1 VENFHYYKPS
11 RMKDVWKL
19 LEEIDGEAVFLGGG
33 TDLFPEMKRGSKHA
47 IHVIDT
53 KEISELDYV
62 KTEKNQNVRIS
73 ANITLS
79 RLLQTDILP
88 KSLPLLT
95 DALRTIGSP
104 QIRNKATLVGNICR
118 ASPASDSVPPLI
130 CLRAKIRIEDSHGFQ
145 YRDLE
150 DFFKGPGQ
158 TILNRGEMVTE
169 VMVPYEPVASRGIF
183 IKLSRVE
190 RDLATVNVAVLIELA
205 SDGITCSDARIVLGA
220 VGPTAMRM
228 KKCED
233 LLVGKRI
240 HEIPLETVGET
251 AMASSKPIDDVRA
264 ASNYRKEMVRVLTK
278 RAINQTLKR
287 LKNEGP

>member
-1 VENFHYYKPS
+1 
-11 RMKDVWKL
+11 MKDVWKL
-19 LEEIDGEAVFLGGG
+19 LEEIDGEVVFLGGG

-53 KEISELDYV
+53 KGISELDYV

-79 RLLQTDILP
+79 MLLQTGIMP
-88 KSLPLLT
+88 TCLPLLT
-95 DALRTIGSP
+95 DALRSIGSP

-130 CLRAKIRIEDSHGFQ
+130 CSRAKIRIEDGHDSQ
-145 YRDLE
+145 YVDVE

-158 TILNRGEMVTE
+158 TILNKKEMVTE
-169 VMVPYEPVASRGIF
+169 VLVPCPSPASRGTF

-205 SDGITCSDARIVLGA
+205 SDGITCSDARIVLGG

-233 LLVGKRI
+233 LLIGKRI
-240 HEIPLETVGET
+240 HEIPLEIVGET
-251 AMASSKPIDDVRA
+251 AMASSKPIGDVRA
-264 ASNYRKEMVRVLTK
+264 ASNYRKEMVRVSTK

-287 LKNEGP
+287 SKNEGP